1 MVLLSTVFF
10 SIELLQIILVVKVTR
25 EKSAKLFLV
34 FVAEKLCLF
43 ICIRSTS
50 FKIAVPELGLP
61 RTKRLI
67 D

>member
-1 MVLLSTVFF
+1 MVLLSAVFF
-10 SIELLQIILVVKVTR
+10 FIELLQRILDVKVTR
-25 EKSAKLFLV
+25 AKSAKLFLV
-34 FVAEKLCLF
+34 VVAEKLCLF

-50 FKIAVPELGLP
+50 LKIAVPELGLP